1 MVAAGVAA
9 ADFKSPTPIQKRA
22 IPHIVEGK
30 DVMGLAQT
38 GTGKTAA
45 FSVPILQQLQNAPR
59 DKRIKEIILTQ
70 AMPTASFLRADI
82 KID

>member
-1 MVAAGVAA
+1 MNFDVFHFHPMVAAGVAA

-45 FSVPILQQLQNAPR
+45 FVLPILHRLMKGHHGITRALIVAPTPR
-59 DKRIKEIILTQ
+59 TG
-70 AMPTASFLRADI
+70 
-82 KID
+82 